1 MQQQKNILKISEML
15 KVLDV
20 LIADDKQYLAMLPQL
35 DKIFN
40 NLMQSE
46 QLNEYLPYQ
55 LQNKRKKRQRK
66 GL

>member
-1 MQQQKNILKISEML
+1 ML